1 MTQSQ
6 PSLISFPQPEP
17 LTKPDQLTL
26 TLPAA
31 GSTAQPHFSVSCST
45 STEDS
50 SSGRNLYVLDQNPRK
65 RNACGEL
72 VVGEQQQQQ
81 QPVVDQEIRGWLEC
95 PVCNE
100 IPREG
105 FIFQCNNGH
114 CTVS

>member
-50 SSGRNLYVLDQNPRK
+50 SSGKDKGAQSCPARTRRPCMVFSFSISIVLALTFTVLYWNYW
-65 RNACGEL
+65 GEN
-72 VVGEQQQQQ
+72 Q
-81 QPVVDQEIRGWLEC
+81 
-95 PVCNE
+95 
-100 IPREG
+100 
-105 FIFQCNNGH
+105 
-114 CTVS
+114 